1 MIQSVALA
9 LMLAF
14 GLPALAQDSAPEGN
28 QGFEAAQ
35 ASEAA
40 EAAQAEPAPPQAA
53 PAAAM
58 SAVPA
63 AAVEPSLD
71 QRIEAM
77 IRPVADRISNLIFFE
92 VRVGGSDEAPV
103 MFPLIVGWLILA
115 GVVFTLYFGFI
126 NVRGFA
132 HGFRLLR
139 GDYSSKR
146 DAGPGEVSH
155 FQALT
160 SAVSGTVGLGN
171 IAGVAV
177 ALSIGGAGA
186 TFWMV
191 LAGLLAMSTKF
202 VECTLGVK
210 YRLEKP
216 DGTVSGGPMY
226 YLSRGIAENY
236 PRLKWLGWN
245 LAIVFALCTM
255 LGGIGAG
262 AMFQANQAYAQL
274 LNVTGGAEGPLA
286 GNAIWFG
293 LVYAA
298 LAGAVVIGGI
308 TRIGSVTSKLVP
320 AMALIYIVGCL
331 FVIAVHIDQLPAA
344 FRAILAGALTAEGVA
359 GGVIGALIQGFRRA
373 AFSNEAGL
381 GSAPIAHSAVKTREP
396 VTEGFV
402 ALWEP
407 FIDTVVICTL
417 SALVIII
424 SGELAALQG
433 SALAGTAQGVQLTS
447 AAFGSVVSW
456 FPYVLTVAVFLFAF
470 STTITWGYYGAKAAA
485 FLARESKAVLYGFK
499 GFYLAAVVV
508 GCTLQLGSLM
518 DIADALLFIMA
529 IPNLIGVYLLMPV
542 VKRELNAYWARL
554 KAGELRNYREQPE
567 T

>member
-1 MIQSVALA
+1 MIQRVALA

-14 GLPALAQDSAPEGN
+14 GLPALAQDSAPAGN
-28 QGFEAAQ
+28 QGFEAVQ

-58 SAVPA
+58 SAVPDAPA

-77 IRPVADRISNLIFFE
+77 IRPVADKVSGFIFTA
-92 VRVGGSDEAPV
+92 VRVGGTDEAPV
-103 MFPLIVGWLILA
+103 MFPLIVGWLIL
-115 GVVFTLYFGFI
+115 GGLVFTVYLGFI
-126 NVRGFA
+126 NLRGFA

-177 ALSIGGAGA
+177 AITIGGPGA

-191 LAGLLAMSTKF
+191 LAGVLGMSTKF

-210 YRLEKP
+210 YRLEKA

-236 PRLKWLGWN
+236 PGMKWFGWK
-245 LAIVFALCTM
+245 LAIIFALCTM
-255 LGGIGAG
+255 LGAIGAG

-286 GNAIWFG
+286 GNGLWFG
-293 LVYAA
+293 LAYAL

-320 AMALIYIVGCL
+320 AMAALYIVGCL
-331 FVIAVHIDQLPAA
+331 FVILTNIGQLPSAIGSIFVGA
-344 FRAILAGALTAEGVA
+344 FTGEGAV
-359 GGVIGALIQGFRRA
+359 GGIIGALIVGFRRA

-381 GSAPIAHSAVKTREP
+381 GSSAIAHSAVKTRAP

-407 FIDTVVICTL
+407 FVDTVVICTMT
-417 SALVIII
+417 ALVIII
-424 SGELAALQG
+424 TGQHLVQG
-433 SALAGTAQGVQLTS
+433 GGDGVQLTS
-447 AAFGSVVSW
+447 NAFGSVVSW
-456 FPYVLTVAVFLFAF
+456 FPYVLTFAVFLFAF

-485 FLARESKAVLYGFK
+485 FLARESKGVLYGFK
-499 GFYLAAVVV
+499 FFYLVAAVV
-508 GCTLQLGSLM
+508 GCTLQLSSLV

-554 KAGELRNYREQPE
+554 KAGELRNYREQ
-567 T
+567 